1 MNLLEAGRAG
11 VLMMYTQVAFAV
23 GAEREQI
30 VAQLQRRKA
39 FWNVQQRSVAW
50 LHQMFEFLVCKIR
63 RDA

>member
-30 VAQLQRRKA
+30 VARRRRRKA
-39 FWNVQQRSVAW
+39 FWNVVG
-50 LHQMFEFLVCKIR
+50 VV
-63 RDA
+63 

>member
-11 VLMMYTQVAFAV
+11 VLMCTAGGLAV